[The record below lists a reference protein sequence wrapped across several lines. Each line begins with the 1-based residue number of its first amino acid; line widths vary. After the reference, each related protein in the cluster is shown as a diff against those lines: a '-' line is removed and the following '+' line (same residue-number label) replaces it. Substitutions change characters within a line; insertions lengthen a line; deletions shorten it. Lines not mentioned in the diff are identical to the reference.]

1 MLSSQ
6 FPMTAPF
13 PALSA
18 LFLPYSINLVS
29 AKCASFVPPD
39 TQLSITLLTS
49 QPPSLATLHPALLLP
64 SLTRGNAFD
73 FRCFSLCELNGV
85 RGGQY
90 ASCNR
95 DTTTTSYQNK
105 PNGKKTEGYI

>member
-1 MLSSQ
+1 
-6 FPMTAPF
+6 MTAPSHS
-13 PALSA
+13 LSA
-18 LFLPYSINLVS
+18 LFLLYSINPVS

-39 TQLSITLLTS
+39 TQLSITLSTS
-49 QPPSLATLHPALLLP
+49 QTPLLATLQPALLFP

-73 FRCFSLCELNGV
+73 FRCCSLCELNGV
-85 RGGQY
+85 RGDQY
-90 ASCNR
+90 ASSNR